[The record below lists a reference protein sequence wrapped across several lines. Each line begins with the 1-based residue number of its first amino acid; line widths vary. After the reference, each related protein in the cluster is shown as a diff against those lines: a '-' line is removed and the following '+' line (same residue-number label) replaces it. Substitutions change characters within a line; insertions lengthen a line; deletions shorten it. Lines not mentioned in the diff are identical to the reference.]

1 MTSHLAYKS
10 EEVEEPSEEI
20 IADSYENSSSKFYK
34 EHSAVDLGDLRERQQ
49 KWIEAKFKEADDDQE
64 THLFIDQK
72 FDSFFKDFSLSPDN
86 KTISSSLKK
95 EGGGQGGTEFSRD
108 DLIQSSDTK
117 TGDNY
122 SVNTDKGSEIGC
134 LKDTPSKKYENK
146 NISNFWKRVDMREK
160 KVIRGLCGL
169 SKDYFRGLIEGKKT
183 VDDIFQSWQDS
194 FNKNFADLGHT
205 SLLQLIGQASVMS
218 LSWKFAEKVKACKL
232 FTDEE
237 KQIIVKSGK
246 EFKEQRNNCS
256 NSQVRKDLLSGLVVR
271 IGKLLYS
278 SSLT

>member
-1 MTSHLAYKS
+1 VTLPLVYNN
-10 EEVEEPSEEI
+10 EEAGEPSEEI
-20 IADSYENSSSKFYK
+20 IANSYENCSSKFYK
-34 EHSAVDLGDLRERQQ
+34 EHSAADMGDLRERQQ
-49 KWIEAKFKEADDDQE
+49 RWIEAKFKEADDDEE

-86 KTISSSLKK
+86 KTVFSSFKK
-95 EGGGQGGTEFSRD
+95 EGGEQGKNEFSRE
-108 DLIQSSDTK
+108 DLNQASDTK

-134 LKDTPSKKYENK
+134 LKDTPIKKYDNK
-146 NISNFWKRVDMREK
+146 NISSFWKRVDMREK

-169 SKDYFRGLIEGKKT
+169 SKDYFRGLIDGKKT
-183 VDDIFQSWQDS
+183 IEDIFQSWKES
-194 FNKNFADLGHT
+194 FNKNFLDLDHT
-205 SLLQLIGQASVMS
+205 SLLELIGQASVMS
-218 LSWKFAEKVKACKL
+218 LSWKFAEKVRACKL
-232 FTDEE
+232 FTEEE
-237 KQIIVKSGK
+237 KQVIVKSGK

-256 NSQVRKDLLSGLVVR
+256 SSRVRKDLLSGLVVR